1 MFINVIL
8 LLWWP
13 FVPQPLMFYLFM
25 LVILFIEILLLQ
37 SSGLQS
43 HTLSLLVNN
52 APGVLNLVTGVISRR
67 GYNVQVNMVQTNT
80 SFLLLNFLTF
90 LHALLQSLT
99 IFWLWAKL
107 FLYIF
112 CSEPCCRYC
121 RNGRGFTHNNRCSW
135 NRREYWQIGST
146 IL

>member
-1 MFINVIL
+1 
-8 LLWWP
+8 
-13 FVPQPLMFYLFM
+13 MFYLFM

-99 IFWLWAKL
+99 IF
-107 FLYIF
+107 
-112 CSEPCCRYC
+112 
-121 RNGRGFTHNNRCSW
+121 
-135 NRREYWQIGST
+135 
-146 IL
+146 